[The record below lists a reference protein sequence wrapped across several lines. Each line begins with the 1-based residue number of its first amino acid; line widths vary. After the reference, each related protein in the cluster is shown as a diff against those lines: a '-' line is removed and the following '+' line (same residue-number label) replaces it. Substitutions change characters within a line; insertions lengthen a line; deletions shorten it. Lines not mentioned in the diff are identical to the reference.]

1 MAPSI
6 SISDTTYALLT
17 QLARPLEDTPDSLI
31 ASLAEAE
38 IRRRSTTGA
47 RAATTQSD
55 PPLRLEPDRH
65 DSLTHARLI
74 SATVDGT
81 ELHRPKWNG
90 VLDHLH
96 ILASKRLGSF
106 TEVEAASSARLRP
119 GRYEYEGYHFLPEAG
134 FSIQGLDANL
144 AWDHSLGLARK
155 LNVAIRVRFE
165 WRRKKGASH
174 PGKLAVME
182 WSPAA
187 RATA

>member
-38 IRRRSTTGA
+38 LRRRSGSSGRVSNA
-47 RAATTQSD
+47 PAD
-55 PPLRLEPDRH
+55 LPLRLEPDRH
-65 DSLTHARLI
+65 ASLTHARLI
-74 SATVDGT
+74 SASVDGT

-96 ILASKRLGSF
+96 VLASKRLGSF
-106 TEVEAASSARLRP
+106 AAVEAASSARLRP
-119 GRYEYEGYHFLPEAG
+119 GRYEDEGYHYLPEAD

-155 LNVAIRVRFE
+155 LGVPIRVRFE
-165 WRRKKGASH
+165 WRRKKGAAH

-182 WSPAA
+182 WTPST